1 MISAL
6 YHHTHVQ
13 LYIHTYIHAC
23 VHTYIY
29 TYIHTRRRQFIKETN
44 ESLNNYSGVV
54 IIHLKVSIVLLII
67 IV

>member
-13 LYIHTYIHAC
+13 LYIHTCIHAC
-23 VHTYIY
+23 VH

-54 IIHLKVSIVLLII
+54 IIHLKVSIKIQ
-67 IV
+67 